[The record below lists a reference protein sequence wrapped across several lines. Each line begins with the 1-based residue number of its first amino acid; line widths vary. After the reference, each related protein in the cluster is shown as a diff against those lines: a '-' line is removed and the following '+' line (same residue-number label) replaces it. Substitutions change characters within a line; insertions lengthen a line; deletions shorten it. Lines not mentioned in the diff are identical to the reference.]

1 MFDEEVERKTVKKER
16 IKKKRAR
23 REIRKVE

>member
-16 IKKKRAR
+16 IKKKRTR